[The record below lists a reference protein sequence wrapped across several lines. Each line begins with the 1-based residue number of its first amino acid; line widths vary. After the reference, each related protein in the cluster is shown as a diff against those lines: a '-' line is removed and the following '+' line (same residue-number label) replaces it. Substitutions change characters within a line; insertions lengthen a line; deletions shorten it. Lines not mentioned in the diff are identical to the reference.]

1 MITPTTANG
10 VRIGFNISVILF
22 HPLTRLPVGT
32 IVGIVVMVLLPF
44 LNRVGYFVTYCCV
57 RGFFPAH
64 DLWGM
69 ARKKFGWLLVVG
81 LAVGA
86 AVAAPSVPGADIR
99 LPNLLEQAGVPGT
112 VQRTDADGL
121 RGSET
126 LQKLDMLP
134 VKGRAPKTGYDRA
147 QFGPAW
153 KDIDRNG
160 CDTRNDIL
168 RRDLKN
174 VESKPG
180 NGGCVILSGTLNDP
194 YTGVEIGFRR
204 GKYTSSLVQI
214 DHVVALSNAWQT
226 GAQQLSQ
233 PQREALAND
242 PDNLLA
248 VDGAANMAKSDGDAA
263 TWLPP
268 NKGFRCAYVS
278 RQVQV
283 KSKYG
288 LWVTPAEKQAIIR
301 VLKTC

>member
-1 MITPTTANG
+1 
-10 VRIGFNISVILF
+10 
-22 HPLTRLPVGT
+22 
-32 IVGIVVMVLLPF
+32 
-44 LNRVGYFVTYCCV
+44 
-57 RGFFPAH
+57 
-64 DLWGM
+64 M
-69 ARKKFGWLLVVG
+69 ARKKFGWLLTVG

-86 AVAAPSVPGADIR
+86 LTVLV
-99 LPNLLEQAGVPGT
+99 PNLPETGIKSSNLLGQVDAPGT
-112 VQRTDADGL
+112 VQRTDVDGL

-153 KDIDRNG
+153 KDTDRNG

-180 NGGCVILSGTLNDP
+180 TNNCVILSGTLNDP
-194 YTGVEIGFRR
+194 YTGAEISFRR
-204 GKYTSSLVQI
+204 GKHTSSLVQI

-248 VDGAANMAKSDGDAA
+248 VEGAANMAKSDGDAA

-288 LWVTPAEKQAIIR
+288 LWVTSAEKQAIIR

>member
-1 MITPTTANG
+1 MSPTVVCG
-10 VRIGFNISVILF
+10 GFSR
-22 HPLTRLPVGT
+22 TRL
-32 IVGIVVMVLLPF
+32 L
-44 LNRVGYFVTYCCV
+44 
-57 RGFFPAH
+57 
-64 DLWGM
+64 GM

-86 AVAAPSVPGADIR
+86 ATVLRPGLPGTGVEPS
-99 LPNLLEQAGVPGT
+99 NLLGQVDVPGT
-112 VQRTDADGL
+112 VQRTDVDGL

-126 LQKLDMLP
+126 LQKLDKLQ

-180 NGGCVILSGTLNDP
+180 TNNCVILSGTLNDP

-263 TWLPP
+263 T
-268 NKGFRCAYVS
+268 
-278 RQVQV
+278 
-283 KSKYG
+283 
-288 LWVTPAEKQAIIR
+288 
-301 VLKTC
+301 

>member
-1 MITPTTANG
+1 M
-10 VRIGFNISVILF
+10 
-22 HPLTRLPVGT
+22 
-32 IVGIVVMVLLPF
+32 
-44 LNRVGYFVTYCCV
+44 
-57 RGFFPAH
+57 
-64 DLWGM
+64 
-69 ARKKFGWLLVVG
+69 LVVG
-81 LAVGA
+81 LAAGA
-86 AVAAPSVPGADIR
+86 ATVLIPNLSGGGDG
-99 LPNLLEQAGVPGT
+99 LPNLLEQVGVPGT
-112 VQRTDADGL
+112 VQRTDTDGL

-126 LQKLDMLP
+126 LQKLDGLP
-134 VKGRAPKTGYDRA
+134 VKGRAPKTGYDRPVV
-147 QFGPAW
+147 FGPAW

-168 RRDLKN
+168 GRDLTNKTYKAN
-174 VESKPG
+174 T
-180 NGGCVILSGTLNDP
+180 NNCVVLSGTLNDP
-194 YTGVEIGFRR
+194 YTGAVIGFRR
-204 GKYTSSLVQI
+204 GKYTSSLIQV

-248 VDGAANMAKSDGDAA
+248 VDGATNMAKSDGDAA

-268 NKGFRCAYVS
+268 NKSFRCAYVS

-288 LWVTPAEKQAIIR
+288 LWVTPAEKQAIMR